1 MEQFR
6 YYLRVR
12 YYECD
17 AQKVVY
23 NANYANYAGVATTE
37 FLRALAG
44 WDLLQGDLDSMVVNQ
59 CMNWQAPA
67 RFDDVLEITV
77 AVKEMGNTSITIV
90 TDFRRAGNEAVIASA
105 ETVRVLVDART
116 LRKTEIPAELRL
128 VLEAGAPGTVVDHAA
143 YLQLDDFVFS

>member
-23 NANYANYAGVATTE
+23 NANYGNYVGVATAE
-37 FLRALAG
+37 FMRALPG
-44 WDLLQGDLDSMVVNQ
+44 WDLLHGELDFMLVSQSME
-59 CMNWQAPA
+59 WRAPA
-67 RFDDVLEITV
+67 RYDDVLEISV
-77 AVKEMGNTSITIV
+77 AVQEVGGHSITIV
-90 TDFRRAGNEAVIASA
+90 TDFRRAGEEAVIASA
-105 ETVRVLVDART
+105 RTVRVLVDART
-116 LRKTEIPAELRL
+116 VQKVEVPSGLRA
-128 VLEAGAPGTVVDHAA
+128 VLEKGAPDTVVDHAG

>member
-17 AQKVVY
+17 MQKVVY
-23 NANYANYAGVATTE
+23 NANYANYAGVATIE

-44 WDLLQGDLDSMVVNQ
+44 PGLLQGDLDFMVVSQN
-59 CMNWQAPA
+59 MEWRAPA
-67 RFDDVLEITV
+67 RFDDVLEISV
-77 AVKEMGNTSITIV
+77 AVKEMGKSSITIV

-105 ETVRVLVDART
+105 ETVRVLVDAKT